1 MGAAGRA
8 LALAVLTWLAAS
20 GAAWAKGPSPPA
32 RPEQQVLILLRL
44 PPTHFRPNANYS
56 DSYGDGASQAARR
69 RIASRI
75 AREHGL
81 TLATGW
87 PMPLLGLDCFVL
99 SVPEGQSPAKVAET
113 LAHDR
118 AVEWSEP
125 MHVYAAES
133 AQPNDPLY
141 RAQPVVKA
149 WRLDQLREL
158 ATGRNVRVAV
168 IDSAVDAAQPDL
180 AGQFAARQDFTS
192 GRPGTAETH
201 GTGVAGVIAAVADN
215 QIGIAGV
222 APGARLM
229 ALRACW
235 QQEMGPTA
243 GNTVCDTLSLAKA
256 MHYAVDQ
263 RAQVINMSLA
273 GPPDILLGRLI
284 DTALARGIVVVGAA
298 DPVLARG
305 GFPASHPGVV
315 AVSVSGGSSMPG
327 TFAAPGRNVPT
338 TQPGGRFGLVNG
350 SSFAAAHVSG
360 LFALMRERD
369 LRGAKPLTLVKADVG
384 GDIDACATLARGG
397 LGCANAPIAYSAAPR
412 P

>member
-1 MGAAGRA
+1 MPRLRRA
-8 LALAVLTWLAAS
+8 LMLAAVVWLAAF
-20 GAAWAKGPSPPA
+20 GAAWAKDTEPA
-32 RPEQQVLILLRL
+32 TRPEQQVLILLRL

-56 DSYGDGASQAARR
+56 DSYGDGASRAARK
-69 RIASRI
+69 RIAGRI
-75 AREHGL
+75 ARDHGL
-81 TLATGW
+81 QLLTGW

-99 SVPEGQSPAKVAET
+99 RVPQGQSPEQVAQA
-113 LAHDR
+113 LNRDR

-125 MHVYAAES
+125 MHVYAAQ
-133 AQPNDPLY
+133 AGPPNDPLY
-141 RAQPVVKA
+141 RAQPVVRE

-168 IDSAVDAAQPDL
+168 IDSAVDAGQPDL
-180 AGQFAARQDFTS
+180 MGQVATRQDFTS
-192 GRPGTAETH
+192 GRPGSAETH

-215 QIGIAGV
+215 QIGIVGV

-235 QQEMGPTA
+235 ERDTGAPGGP
-243 GNTVCDTLSLAKA
+243 TVCDTLSLAKA
-256 MHYAVDQ
+256 VHFAVDQ

-273 GPPDILLGRLI
+273 GPPDLLLGRLI

-298 DPVLARG
+298 DPALARG

-315 AVSVSGGSSMPG
+315 AVAVSGGGGAHG

-338 TQPGGRFGLVNG
+338 TQPGARYGLVNG
-350 SSFAAAHVSG
+350 SSYAAAHVSG
-360 LFALMRERD
+360 LFALMRERSP
-369 LRGAKPLTLVKADVG
+369 RGGKPLTLVTADG
-384 GDIDACATLARGG
+384 NGAIDACATLARGG
-397 LGCANAPIAYSAAPR
+397 PACASAPVAYSAIPH

>member
-1 MGAAGRA
+1 MTGLRRVLPLVAAA
-8 LALAVLTWLAAS
+8 WLAAF
-20 GAAWAKGPSPPA
+20 GAAWAKTPEPA
-32 RPEQQVLILLRL
+32 ADSPEQQVLILLRL

-56 DSYGDGASQAARR
+56 DSYGDGASQAARK

-81 TLATGW
+81 TLSTGW

-99 SVPEGQSPAKVAET
+99 RVPEGQSPAAVAEA
-113 LAHDR
+113 LSHDR
-118 AVEWSEP
+118 AVAWSEP
-125 MHVYAAES
+125 MHIYAAE
-133 AQPNDPLY
+133 AAANDPLY
-141 RAQPVVKA
+141 RAQPVA
-149 WRLDQLREL
+149 REWRLDQLREL

-180 AGQFAARQDFTS
+180 QGQVAARQDFTT
-192 GRPGTAETH
+192 GRTGSAEAH

-215 QIGIAGV
+215 RIGIAGV

-235 QQEMGPTA
+235 QQELGA
-243 GNTVCDTLSLAKA
+243 TVCDTLSLAKA
-256 MHYAVDQ
+256 VHYAVDQ

-273 GPPDILLGRLI
+273 GPPDMLLGKLI

-298 DPVLARG
+298 DPALARG

-315 AVSVSGGSSMPG
+315 AVTVSGSGGTPG
-327 TFAAPGRNVPT
+327 AVAAPGRNVPT

-360 LFALMRERD
+360 LFALMRERTA
-369 LRGAKPLTLVKADVG
+369 RGGKPLTLVTAEG
-384 GDIDACATLARGG
+384 GGLIDACATLARGG
-397 LGCANAPIAYSAAPR
+397 TTCAAPVAYSAIPR